1 MIFSPVTFTLKDG
14 RSAILRSPDP
24 QKDAADLVQYLYD
37 TAADTPFVLR
47 MPEEIRYTVEGEER
61 FLQNVV
67 DSPNDCMILC
77 EVDGHI
83 AGNCHLSFRTKKKVR
98 HRCDVA
104 IALRKVYWGLGIGTA
119 MFEAMEAL
127 ARRREGV
134 THMELEFIEGNSRAR
149 GLYEK
154 MGFRITGM
162 HPDAIRQE
170 DGKLLAL
177 YIMQKRLEKETP

>member
-24 QKDAADLVQYLYD
+24 AKDAADLVQYLYD

-83 AGNCHLSFRTKKKVR
+83 AGNCHLSFYPQIKRR
-98 HRCDVA
+98 HACTVA
-104 IALRKVYWGLGIGTA
+104 IALRKAYWNNGIGTA
-119 MFEAMEAL
+119 MFGAMEAL
-127 ARRREGV
+127 ARAREGV
-134 THMELEFIEGNSRAR
+134 IQMDLEFIEGNTRAR
-149 GLYEK
+149 ALYEK
-154 MGFRITGM
+154 VGFRIVGM
-162 HPDAIRQE
+162 LPDAIRQA
-170 DGKLLAL
+170 DGKLYAL
-177 YIMQKRLEKETP
+177 VAMQKKL

>member
-1 MIFSPVTFTLKDG
+1 MIYTPVHFTLKDG

-24 QKDAADLVQYLYD
+24 QRDAADLVQYLYD

-47 MPEEIRYTVEGEER
+47 TPEEIRYTVEGEER

-67 DSPNDCMILC
+67 DSPDDCMILC

-83 AGNCHLSFRTKKKVR
+83 AGNCHLSFNRRIKTR
-98 HRCDVA
+98 HSCSVA
-104 IALRKVYWGLGIGTA
+104 IALRKAYWGNGIGTA
-119 MFEAMEAL
+119 MFEAMEAM
-127 ARRREGV
+127 ARQREGV
-134 THMELEFIEGNSRAR
+134 LQMDLEFIEGNTRAR

-154 MGFRITGM
+154 AGFRIVGL

-170 DGKLLAL
+170 DGTMCAL
-177 YIMQKRLEKETP
+177 YIMQKKL

>member
-61 FLQNVV
+61 FLQSLA

-77 EVDGHI
+77 EVDGYI
-83 AGNCHLSFRTKKKVR
+83 AGNCHLSFYPQIKRR
-98 HRCDVA
+98 HACTVA
-104 IALRKVYWGLGIGTA
+104 IALRKAYWNNGIGTA
-119 MFEAMEAL
+119 MFGVMESL
-127 ARRREGV
+127 ARAREGV
-134 THMELEFIEGNSRAR
+134 IQMDLEFIEGNTRAR
-149 GLYEK
+149 ALYEK
-154 MGFRITGM
+154 MGFRIVGDTPG
-162 HPDAIRQE
+162 AFRLK
-170 DGKLLAL
+170 DGTYL
-177 YIMQKRLEKETP
+177 KEYHMVKEI